1 MHFCMYS
8 WVPNKRVGWKNWR
21 VGWRVNTFFSV
32 SVSVS
37 FCMLPYSH
45 FCHPTRLFATQE
57 YVNTQVTKFHL
68 RFETVEE
75 CKQTCN
81 VDENAQDSLDS
92 GAVCNQASK
101 CGSSRATANWV
112 FHSNSG
118 KCEDGSGLTAGKVQI
133 F

>member
-1 MHFCMYS
+1 MNFMQLCI
-8 WVPNKRVGWKNWR
+8 
-21 VGWRVNTFFSV
+21 
-32 SVSVS
+32 
-37 FCMLPYSH
+37 
-45 FCHPTRLFATQE
+45 
-57 YVNTQVTKFHL
+57 QVTTFHL

-101 CGSSRATANWV
+101 CGSSRGTANWV
-112 FHSNSG
+112 FHPNSG